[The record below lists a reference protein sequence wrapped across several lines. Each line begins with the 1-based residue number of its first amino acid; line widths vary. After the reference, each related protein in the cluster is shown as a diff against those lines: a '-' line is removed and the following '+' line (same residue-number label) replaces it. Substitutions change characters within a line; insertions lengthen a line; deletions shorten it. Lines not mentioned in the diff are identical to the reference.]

1 MIIPSDAIIAVE
13 KVRDYLLKPLV
24 DGDKSRYL
32 KLGGYERSDYTRL
45 AKDLREQLLPG
56 EGIFQEP
63 TLYGEKYILHGYLNC
78 PNGRELA
85 VKTVWE
91 RNDNGE
97 FRFVTL
103 YPGKRRK

>member
-1 MIIPSDAIIAVE
+1 MIIPKDAIIAVE

-24 DGDKSRYL
+24 DGDKSGYL
-32 KLGGYERSDYTRL
+32 LLGGYHRSDFARL

-56 EGIFQEP
+56 EGIFQER
-63 TLYGEKYILHGYLNC
+63 TLYGDKFILNGYLSC

-91 RNDNGE
+91 RNDFGE

-103 YPGKRRK
+103 HPGRKRI